1 MPKQWIIDISSIY
14 EQDERLVKILF
25 NNPHLE
31 KKFLHKMVDSG
42 KIEIV
47 QFYDEEDEDQ
57 MKTTLMI
64 LLISL
69 LIS

>member
-31 KKFLHKMVDSG
+31 KS
-42 KIEIV
+42 
-47 QFYDEEDEDQ
+47 FYI
-57 MKTTLMI
+57 KW
-64 LLISL
+64 
-69 LIS
+69 